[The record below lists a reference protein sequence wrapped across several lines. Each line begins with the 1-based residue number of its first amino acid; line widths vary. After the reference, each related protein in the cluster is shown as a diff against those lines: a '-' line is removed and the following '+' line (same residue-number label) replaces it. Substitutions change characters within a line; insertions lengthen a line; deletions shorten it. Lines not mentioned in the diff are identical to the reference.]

1 MAVAFNWRK
10 RRKVPEQPGWE
21 LKMLANNTIDQ
32 GTKLSVV
39 DDDDSMREAIMSLID
54 SLGMS
59 IQEFSS
65 AQDFLRSDRAF
76 GFDCLI
82 LDVRMPGMNG
92 LELQRRLAALQNP
105 VPIVFITAHDSDEVR
120 AQALDAGAAGFLRKP
135 FTEQE
140 LLNAIGTALANP
152 RRDRKTDAN

>member
-1 MAVAFNWRK
+1 
-10 RRKVPEQPGWE
+10 
-21 LKMLANNTIDQ
+21 MLANHPLAP

-54 SLGMS
+54 SIGVS
-59 IQEFSS
+59 IEEFSS
-65 AQDFLRSDRAF
+65 AQDFLRSERRL

-92 LELQRRLAALQNP
+92 LELQRRLAADQNRT
-105 VPIVFITAHDSDEVR
+105 PIVFITAHDSDEER
-120 AQALDAGAAGFLRKP
+120 TKALKAGAAGFLRKP

-140 LLNAIGTALANP
+140 LLGAISDALVIGKNLP
-152 RRDRKTDAN
+152 RKEI